1 MPLIL
6 VLRQEDKNYGAS
18 LRNPGLIPLSLGRKK
33 GQREGKR
40 ENHLGKEVHQERA
53 WYILTT

>member
-53 WYILTT
+53 